1 MTTET
6 TRKLT
11 DARNSARTTVTRP
24 RAGGR
29 SAAPRRVTGE
39 AQAPASPAAPPAF
52 RPPVRPSARPVLSIR
67 VLQQAARLAME
78 TAHDKPTSQDLMM
91 HVTCALSNNTD
102 PRNAYG
108 LALALAA
115 HAETYGLFSD
125 DVPAV
130 RADVAQLVTLAAR
143 IMRTVDPGSA
153 CYDAAVEAAIARGRA
168 EFGPAP
174 LVARAI
180 DAIDAAATP
189 AHTEA
194 DRAAVKAA
202 FGAG

>member
-6 TRKLT
+6 TRKPT
-11 DARNSARTTVTRP
+11 DARNSARPTTVTRP

-29 SAAPRRVTGE
+29 SAAPRRVTGG
-39 AQAPASPAAPPAF
+39 AQPPASPAAP
-52 RPPVRPSARPVLSIR
+52 PPVRPSARPVLSIR

-115 HAETYGLFSD
+115 HAETYGLFSN

-130 RADVAQLVTLAAR
+130 RADAAQLVALAAR

-153 CYDAAVEAAIARGRA
+153 RYTAAVEAAIARGRA
-168 EFGPAP
+168 ENGTDP
-174 LVARAI
+174 LIARVV
-180 DAIDAAATP
+180 DDAATS